1 MCKSI
6 SFLLKLR
13 PDRSQRRKT
22 GPFSRDR
29 GAQAVLV
36 AQLHVAQLAAHET
49 PVVLLNLLG
58 MSKRSENINTFHY

>member
-6 SFLLKLR
+6 SFLLKFI
-13 PDRSQRRKT
+13 PDWSQRRKAC
-22 GPFSRDR
+22 PFSRDR

-36 AQLHVAQLAAHET
+36 AELHVAQLAAHET

-58 MSKRSENINTFHY
+58 MSKSSENINTFHY